1 MSTVLS
7 HQVFLMLLGL
17 GTTRLNE
24 QAETDY
30 PAEKRFVFVL
40 PSCNVK
46 VHTFKIGTFLASKII
61 PGATDRIKVTRLL
74 CLSHTCTCT
83 HTRTHTRIHTR
94 PSWSFVT

>member
-7 HQVFLMLLGL
+7 HQVSLMLLGL

-40 PSCNVK
+40 PGCNVK
-46 VHTFKIGTFLASKII
+46 LHTFKIVTFS
-61 PGATDRIKVTRLL
+61 
-74 CLSHTCTCT
+74 C
-83 HTRTHTRIHTR
+83 
-94 PSWSFVT
+94 